1 MGVWYAPPGG
11 QAVSVSPS
19 DNVIIEQN
27 GVTRKV
33 PLGVLLSSVIGIQG
47 ASSDD
52 EEAQLFARGYQAII
66 RLDLLGITTSTTLPP
81 TTTSTTTPR
90 PTTTTSTTTTST
102 TTGAPGSP
110 PAASIVF
117 SNFSGVLA
125 PYSSVSF
132 SHFSGDIAPSSTI
145 NLSNFN

>member
-1 MGVWYAPPGG
+1 MGKWFAPPGG
-11 QAVSVSPS
+11 QAGSVNPT

-27 GVTRKV
+27 GVSRSV
-33 PLGVLLSSVIGIQG
+33 PLGVLMSSVIGIQG

-81 TTTSTTTPR
+81 TTTSTTTRQP
-90 PTTTTSTTTTST
+90 TTSTSTTTST

-110 PAASIVF
+110 PHSTIVF
-117 SNFSGVLA
+117 SNFGGISA
-125 PYSSVSF
+125 PSSSVLF
-132 SHFSGDIAPSSTI
+132 SNFSVGEPSSTI
-145 NLSNFN
+145 DFSQFN